1 MTNTPSLSRG
11 ISRYLFPNIGTLVIM
26 ALMLFVYDAWAAS
39 AQEPKSPAPPDAVPG
54 VIAYQGTLVDASQQP
69 VNGTV
74 DMIFRFYDDATA
86 GNLLWEEPQTIEIN
100 GGLFNANLGSVVL
113 IPSTVWEYDA
123 VYLGVQIEDDS
134 EMTPREIIGNVPY
147 AMSAEQVPSKL
158 LGYDSVDENIAV
170 FESSLVNWQPVK
182 GLNDQDFVEVTTQT
196 SGAPVLVSM
205 TARYQTSQSVTR
217 YCAIFVYQGD
227 AGVAVA
233 HLDGGVEDDNW
244 GCSGSYLF
252 TQLPAGTY
260 TFRAMAWLNS
270 ETDVNWIWQRQIV
283 VIEP

>member
-1 MTNTPSLSRG
+1 
-11 ISRYLFPNIGTLVIM
+11 
-26 ALMLFVYDAWAAS
+26 
-39 AQEPKSPAPPDAVPG
+39 
-54 VIAYQGTLVDASQQP
+54 
-69 VNGTV
+69 
-74 DMIFRFYDDATA
+74 
-86 GNLLWEEPQTIEIN
+86 
-100 GGLFNANLGSVVL
+100 
-113 IPSTVWEYDA
+113 

-134 EMTPREIIGNVPY
+134 EMAPREIIGNVPY
-147 AMSAEQVPSKL
+147 ALSAEQVPSKL
-158 LGYDSVDENIAV
+158 LGYDSIDENIV
-170 FESSLVNWQPVK
+170 VSESSVVNWQPVK
-182 GLNDQDFVEVTTQT
+182 GLNNQDFIEVTTQT

-227 AGVAVA
+227 AWVAVA

-270 ETDVNWIWQRQIV
+270 ETDVNWAWQRQIV